1 VIRLRGSGDP
11 GVTPIESSPE
21 SSPVDDRPV
30 ILFVGTSLTAGLGL
44 AEPDQA
50 FPSLIQA
57 RIDALAWPFRVV
69 NAGVSGDTS
78 AGGLRRMS
86 WLLEEPVAVLVL
98 ELGANDGL
106 RGLDVQE
113 LEDNL
118 QEALDLT
125 RARYPNAALVIAGME
140 APTNMGPRYRDQF
153 RAVFPRVAT
162 ENDATLIPFLL
173 EGVGGVVE
181 LNQDDRMH
189 PTAAGHERIAETVW
203 SVLEPLL
210 LERTGARTSPE
221 GTPR

>member
-1 VIRLRGSGDP
+1 
-11 GVTPIESSPE
+11 
-21 SSPVDDRPV
+21 V